1 MAKEKPATEGTKGS
15 PMKKMIV
22 IGLGGL
28 ILLGGGAGAG
38 LYFGG
43 AFDAHKEEKKEDP
56 NRPKLVA
63 KSEEGGEAAAEGGEG
78 GEAKPAP
85 RVGTVY
91 VESDKFKIDPKKY
104 EAAYLPLPES
114 FTSNLSNGE
123 GFVQVGLSVST
134 YYDDKVFANVK
145 RHMVPIRSAILMV
158 LSMQDGM
165 ILSTPDGK
173 NQLQRELTDAI
184 NKVLREKEGFG
195 GIDNVYFA
203 NLVIQ

>member
-1 MAKEKPATEGTKGS
+1 MAKDNAPVEGKKTS
-15 PMKKMIV
+15 SMKKMLIF
-22 IGLGGL
+22 GLGGVL
-28 ILLGGGAGAG
+28 LLGGGAGAG

-43 AFDAHKEEKKEDP
+43 AFAPHAEEKKEDP
-56 NRPKLVA
+56 HRPKLVV
-63 KSEEGGEAAAEGGEG
+63 KSEEPAEAGGESEG

-91 VESDKFKIDPKKY
+91 VESDRMKVDPRKY
-104 EAAYLPLPES
+104 EAGYLPLPEN
-114 FTSNLSNGE
+114 FTSNLANGD

-158 LSMQDGM
+158 LSLQDGVG
-165 ILSTPDGK
+165 LSTPEGK
-173 NQLQRELTDAI
+173 THLQKELTEAI

-195 GIDNVYFA
+195 GIDNVYFS

>member
-1 MAKEKPATEGTKGS
+1 MAKDNAPVEGKKKS
-15 PMKKMIV
+15 SMKKMLIF
-22 IGLGGL
+22 GLGGVL
-28 ILLGGGAGAG
+28 LLGGGAGAG

-43 AFDAHKEEKKEDP
+43 AFAPHAEEKKEDP
-56 NRPKLVA
+56 HRPKLVV
-63 KSEEGGEAAAEGGEG
+63 KSEEPAEAGGEGEG

-91 VESDKFKIDPKKY
+91 VESDRMKVDPRKY
-104 EAAYLPLPES
+104 EAGYLPLPEN
-114 FTSNLSNGE
+114 FTSNLANGD

-158 LSMQDGM
+158 LSLQDGVG
-165 ILSTPDGK
+165 LSTPEGK
-173 NQLQRELTDAI
+173 THLQKELTEAI

-195 GIDNVYFA
+195 GIDNVYFS